1 MGFDF
6 RKKGFVEA
14 VTITVT
20 LTAVLIFITWQMASA
35 PVLPQVSH
43 LQKEV
48 SFLSDELTAVKGR
61 LDRVQARNA
70 VLERETKVLRGA
82 NQLLRE
88 QESSR
93 QAEINQ
99 LQSELD
105 FFRRLAGTGGRQSG
119 LDVYHMEL
127 VPTDSQRVYQFI
139 LTLTQNI
146 RRASIISGKARIDLE
161 GTMEDR
167 PVTLYWSRLS
177 GNEIPEPS
185 FRFKYFQQL
194 EGYLTLPEGFSPVQ
208 LRITLDAGDRQKPV
222 QKSYDWDLLLNP
234 PGPEQP

>member
-1 MGFDF
+1 MGSES
-6 RKKGFVEA
+6 RKKVVAEA
-14 VTITVT
+14 FTITVT
-20 LTAVLIFITWQMASA
+20 VAAVLIFITWQLASS
-35 PVLPQVSH
+35 PVVP
-43 LQKEV
+43 EV
-48 SFLSDELTAVKGR
+48 SQLQEEVDFLSDELAAVKGR
-61 LDRVQARNA
+61 LDRLQARNQL
-70 VLERETKVLRGA
+70 VREL
-82 NQLLRE
+82 
-88 QESSR
+88 ESSR

-127 VPTDSQRVYQFI
+127 IPTDSQRVYQFV

-161 GTMEDR
+161 GTMADR

-177 GNEIPEPS
+177 GDDTPEPS

-194 EGYLTLPEGFSPVQ
+194 EGYLTLLEGFSPVQ
-208 LRITLDAGDRQKPV
+208 LRITLDAGDRRKPV
-222 QKSYDWDLLLNP
+222 QKSYDWDALLNP
-234 PGPEQP
+234 PGPERP